1 MNDKFKIT
9 IELTEREF
17 LAIARI
23 GYRELRSPKNQAR
36 LLLRDVLIERGALV
50 PNPNSEVMAK
60 AVT

>member
-9 IELTEREF
+9 IELTEKEY

-36 LLLRDVLIERGALV
+36 LILRDALMKLGVL
-50 PNPNSEVMAK
+50 NPNSNNEVMAK
-60 AVT
+60 VVT

>member
-9 IELTEREF
+9 IELTEKEF

-36 LLLRDVLIERGALV
+36 LILRDALMKCGAL
-50 PNPNSEVMAK
+50 NPNLNNEVMAK
-60 AVT
+60 AMT